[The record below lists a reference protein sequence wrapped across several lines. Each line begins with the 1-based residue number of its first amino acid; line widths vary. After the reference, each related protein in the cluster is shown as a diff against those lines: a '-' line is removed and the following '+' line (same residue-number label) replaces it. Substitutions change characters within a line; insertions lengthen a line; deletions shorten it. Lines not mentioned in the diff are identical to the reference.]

1 MQQLFKSF
9 RKDIANIMIEYVVQ
23 LNYEKII
30 AELLEKVDDYE
41 YRCKEEIHQPEFYAD
56 CL

>member
-41 YRCKEEIHQPEFYAD
+41 YRCKEEIHHTRVL
-56 CL
+56 C